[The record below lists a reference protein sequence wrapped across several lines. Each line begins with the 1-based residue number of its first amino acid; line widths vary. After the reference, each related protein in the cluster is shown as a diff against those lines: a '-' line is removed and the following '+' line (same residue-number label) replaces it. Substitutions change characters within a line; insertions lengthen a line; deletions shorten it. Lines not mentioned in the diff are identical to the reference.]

1 MRLNGDYF
9 DDLKLTDADIESS
22 DDVVNLNTDDYANE
36 KEYYND
42 MSSKYSH
49 YIVINIDAD
58 HIITDSE
65 LWTDKVPH
73 MLKKLFYLFDSYGIE
88 YSKPV
93 VSQSDYFVEK
103 FIKNKF
109 KGCKFFDFHG
119 YKLITYYDIIK
130 DIEENR
136 DALSVLLF
144 FNLPKLHSY
153 TTACKFVG
161 NMMRTLWRNEDHNT
175 IVLSIDIHNIVYIF
189 IPDKTFTIGNPYR
202 CGFLN
207 IDKTSIGPNPDQ
219 KVVNI
224 INLFFPEKERD
235 DIIKELIK
243 DKQLLL
249 KLYKCYPDY

>member
-1 MRLNGDYF
+1 MILNGDFF
-9 DDLKLTDADIESS
+9 DDLKLTDDDIKSS
-22 DDVVNLNTDDYANE
+22 DDNNYNSFEYANL

-49 YIVINIDAD
+49 YIALGIKTNK
-58 HIITDSE
+58 HILTDSN
-65 LWTDKVPH
+65 LWNNKIPC

-93 VSQSDYFVEK
+93 VSEEDYHISYL
-103 FIKNKF
+103 IKTKLED
-109 KGCKFFDFHG
+109 CKFFDFHG

-235 DIIKELIK
+235 DIIKELTK